1 LNFLI
6 KAIHASLVIG
16 LTKAKRHYPKALPP
30 NKFLRPSLSEKL
42 PFSYVALKIEIQMTQ
57 PGGYLFHIVY
67 LRRMNMEKQM
77 AFFQMEGDDE
87 STIWPQLSQ
96 ENRQKIENIFAQI
109 LIKYL
114 SSSSEEVKGHEK

>member
-16 LTKAKRHYPKALPP
+16 LTKAKRHYPKILPP
-30 NKFLRPSLSEKL
+30 NKFLLSSLSEKS
-42 PFSYVALKIEIQMTQ
+42 PSSYVPLKIEVLMTQ

-67 LRRMNMEKQM
+67 QRRMNMEKQM
-77 AFFQMEGDDE
+77 AFFQMEDNDE
-87 STIWPQLSQ
+87 STIWPQLPE
-96 ENRQKIENIFAQI
+96 ENRQKIENIFARI

-114 SSSSEEVKGHEK
+114 SSPSEEVKDHEK